1 MSRRIAALHLGL
13 CCMLVLGVACRAT
26 PEPRQEPRPVRAA
39 AIDVAPPPQ
48 ELRFS
53 GTIVPRE
60 QVAVSFKVAG
70 RVAEVAQRRG
80 ADGRMRSLQQG
91 DAVARGAFLARLTGS
106 EQRDRR
112 RQSEAEISAARAAL
126 TRAEQDFTRAD
137 TLYRSQSITRTEFDA
152 AQAALDVAK
161 AQFQASSAQDG
172 VVATAVE
179 DVTLTAP
186 RAGVVLTRNVE
197 VGQLASPDKPAFV
210 IADLSAVKA
219 LCGVPEGVAARLTL
233 GQTLQVAT
241 DDSSQASLRGPITA
255 IAPAA
260 DPESRVFP
268 VEVSLSNSDGALRA
282 GMIVTVRIPAD
293 IKSAAPADA
302 LAAPL
307 ESIVMSRAN
316 PGGYA
321 VIVVEGSGEFGT
333 ARLRDVTLGDVVGTR
348 VVVKAGLES
357 GQRVVISGPSLISDG
372 EPIRIVP

>member
-1 MSRRIAALHLGL
+1 MSRRINAVRLGVLCVLALS
-13 CCMLVLGVACRAT
+13 VACRA
-26 PEPRQEPRPVRAA
+26 QLDSKHEPRPVRAA
-39 AIDVAPPPQ
+39 SVDVAPPPQ

-91 DAVARGAFLARLTGS
+91 DVVVRGAFLARLTGS

-112 RQSEAEISAARAAL
+112 RQSEAQIGSAQASL
-126 TRAEQDFTRAD
+126 TRAEQDFARAD
-137 TLYRSQSITRTEFDA
+137 TLYKSQSITRTELDA

-161 AQFQASSAQDG
+161 AQFQSMRAQDG
-172 VVATAVE
+172 VLATAVE

-186 RAGVVLTRNVE
+186 RAGVVLMRSVE

-219 LCGVPEGVAARLTL
+219 LCGVPEGVASRLAL

-241 DDSSQASLRGPITA
+241 DDSAQTSLRGPITA

-268 VEVSLSNSDGALRA
+268 VEVSLSNNDGALRA

-293 IKSAAPADA
+293 TKSAAPVDA

-307 ESIVMSRAN
+307 ESIVMSRVNA
-316 PGGYA
+316 GGYA
-321 VIVVEGSGEFGT
+321 VIVVEGGGEFGT

-357 GQRVVISGPSLISDG
+357 GERVVISGPSLISDG